1 MLKGDIEMLLKKHTM
16 GVNSFVDDK
25 GKNHWYDLIDDIFN
39 LAQKELKEQRMLLNN
54 PEVSSGSIKKKTHN
68 HYRNGNTVEYPGTA
82 RECKNIDCLVK
93 HHTHVDEGSTKVTDK
108 DGSIDDCT
116 EYCKKHGD
124 RVLDPVSREWV
135 AQKAEDEVVEGL
147 PSPQV
152 SNAWSRDCIFTKDH
166 MRTIHTR
173 LTGKV
178 LTLVDASVVEARQN
192 KALKDLIHNAIWQE
206 TWTPLVRWMYEQEDK
221 KGTMFPFYHE
231 PQGLDG

>member
-1 MLKGDIEMLLKKHTM
+1 MLKGDIEMLLKKHTD
-16 GVNSFVDDK
+16 GSVNSFVDNK
-25 GKNHWYDLIDDIFN
+25 GKNHWYDLIDDIFK
-39 LAQKELKEQRMLLNN
+39 LAQKELDEQREFLSN
-54 PEVSSGSIKKKTHN
+54 PQNSSGSVKKITHN
-68 HYRNGNTVEYPGTA
+68 HYKNGNTVEYAGSA
-82 RECKNIDCLVK
+82 RECKNRDCLVK
-93 HHTHVDEGSTKVTDK
+93 HHSHVEEGSTKVTDK
-108 DGSIDDCT
+108 DGSIDNCT
-116 EYCKKHGD
+116 EYCKKHGNW
-124 RVLDPVSREWV
+124 VLDPASREWV

-147 PSPQV
+147 PQV
-152 SNAWSRDCIFTKDH
+152 SDAWGRDCIFTRDM

-178 LTLVDASVVEARQN
+178 LTLVDASVAETRQN